1 MHMLKLTHLFF
12 QFIIVT
18 MTFHSLICIFLHIPF
33 HFITGP
39 SSIPD
44 EDGVDLTQVF
54 ILHWSINGY
63 LGQPRE
69 GKLWKPG
76 FHAGPLSRGKGLFHH
91 RLKGQGDGRWAPAAT
106 RWYSVSPPLYL
117 YFTTILNKLLRKTQ
131 TGNWLS
137 TLFQTTTLNRQSN
150 ITICW

>member
-1 MHMLKLTHLFF
+1 MRRHGA
-12 QFIIVT
+12 VA
-18 MTFHSLICIFLHIPF
+18 SASGYESV
-33 HFITGP
+33 GP

-76 FHAGPLSRGKGLFHH
+76 FHAGPMSRVRDYSTTGSKA
-91 RLKGQGDGRWAPAAT
+91 KETGDERPQ
-106 RWYSVSPPLYL
+106 
-117 YFTTILNKLLRKTQ
+117 LRADTA
-131 TGNWLS
+131 
-137 TLFQTTTLNRQSN
+137 
-150 ITICW
+150 